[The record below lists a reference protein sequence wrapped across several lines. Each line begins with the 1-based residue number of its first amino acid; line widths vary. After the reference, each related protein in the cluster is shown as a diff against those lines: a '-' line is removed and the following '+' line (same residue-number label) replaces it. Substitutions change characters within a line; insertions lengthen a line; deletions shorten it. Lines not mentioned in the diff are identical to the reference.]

1 MAKNYNYQDRILNH
15 VRKNDIKVTIYL
27 ISGYQL
33 NGYVE
38 GFDNFTIILRSS
50 GKNKLIFKHAIST
63 IDPSEPIKGAMPG
76 EEE

>member
-38 GFDNFTIILRSS
+38 GFDNFTIILRSG

-63 IDPSEPIKGAMPG
+63 IDPSEPIEGAMPG